1 MKNGNYKK
9 YFTNAVKNTYP
20 NTSDFLIAEI
30 DKNFKYISKDTNFAL
45 SSANPIDRRL
55 DFSAYFLA
63 LIKTLDGQGETFETI
78 REICL
83 EIVTEYVR
91 PKNKFQQF
99 LKRLPA
105 KLTNTWLANIFLK
118 SFAKKVS
125 QKAHQDGFVAK
136 IITDKNETFGF
147 GYGFDILECG
157 ICKLF
162 KKHNYEK
169 YSSILCEV
177 DEITSRLAGLK
188 LIRTGTIAL
197 GAKKCD
203 FRFKKENAE
212 RKQQVP
218 IRQ

>member
-1 MKNGNYKK
+1 MDNYRK
-9 YFTNAVKNTYP
+9 YFLMAVKNTYP
-20 NTSDFLIAEI
+20 DNSDFLIAEI
-30 DKNFKYISKDTNFAL
+30 DKNFRNISNDTNFAL
-45 SSANPIDRRL
+45 NSPNPIDKRL
-55 DFSAYFLA
+55 DFSAYFLS
-63 LIKTLDGQGETFETI
+63 LIKTLDEQRETFETI

-83 EIVTEYVR
+83 EIVIEYVR
-91 PKNKFQQF
+91 PKNKIQQF

-105 KLTNTWLANIFLK
+105 KLTNTLLTNIFLK
-118 SFAKKVS
+118 ALGKRVS
-125 QKAHQDGFVAK
+125 RKAHQDGFVAK

-169 YSSILCEV
+169 YASILCEV
-177 DEITSRLAGLK
+177 DEITSGLAGLK

-203 FRFKKENAE
+203 FRFKREIAN
-212 RKQQVP
+212 
-218 IRQ
+218 